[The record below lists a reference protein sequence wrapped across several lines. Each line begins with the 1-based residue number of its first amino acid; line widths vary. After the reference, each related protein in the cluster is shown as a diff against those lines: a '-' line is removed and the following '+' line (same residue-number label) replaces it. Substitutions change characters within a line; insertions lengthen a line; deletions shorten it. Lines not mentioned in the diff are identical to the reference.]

1 VPAAA
6 CYVLRAAA
14 SCFIFLN
21 LYTGLN
27 DPNYLLVDSSMSL
40 IAKIEAA
47 GAAGSLLE
55 STVVNLKVW
64 ASADFLPAWAGESIA
79 ELVEQEA
86 WEELND
92 RFYQN
97 LAFGTGGIRGRTI
110 GRVSTTAET
119 GTLSDLGSPEYAA
132 VGSNVLNDFNLVR
145 ATIGLFRYS
154 QKYLADQGRY
164 DLPRFVIAHDVRH
177 FSRHFCE
184 LAASTW
190 CKLGGQALIFEGPRS
205 TPQLSFSVRH
215 YQATCGAVITASHN
229 PPHDNGFKAYFED
242 GGQVV
247 SPHAEGIVDLVNQVG
262 LEELPEFLE
271 IDLAP
276 VITLGAEA
284 DAPYLQLLR
293 ELVVDD
299 EVMAAQAPKV
309 VFSPIHGTGAI
320 SSVPTL
326 RALGVEVI
334 EVPEQMVQH
343 GGFPTVKSPNPE
355 NAEALAMAIAKANE
369 VGADVVVATDPD
381 ADRMGVAVRD
391 VNGEMVLLTGN
402 QIGTILA
409 EYRISTL
416 KDADVIPDEGSEN
429 AVLIKTFVTSPMQE
443 AVADWH
449 GLKTINTL
457 TGFKWIGAKLAG
469 YEAKMKAKL
478 YEKEGLALDY
488 DACELWTKADL
499 LLDYSTFFVFGGE
512 ESYGYL
518 ATDKVRDKDANAAAI
533 MFCEVAAFLQAQDMT
548 FPEYLDALYLQHGYY
563 EEKTINIYY
572 EGAAGSQK
580 IKNILHSYR
589 VDPPKAFGAVSV
601 AGFTDFGKDEI
612 IDADGEKIPPQDFYF
627 LELSNGYSFAVR
639 GSGTEPKIKFYV
651 FGRSDVMDPEELT
664 QVKQD
669 AAVVMQAMLQAIEAD
684 ARERAEK

>member
-1 VPAAA
+1 
-6 CYVLRAAA
+6 
-14 SCFIFLN
+14 
-21 LYTGLN
+21 
-27 DPNYLLVDSSMSL
+27 MSL

-47 GAAGSLLE
+47 GAEGLLLE
-55 STVVNLKVW
+55 STVANLKVW
-64 ASADFLPAWAGESIA
+64 ASADYLPAWAGTSIT
-79 ELVEQEA
+79 ELVENAE

-110 GRVSTTAET
+110 GRVSTSIET
-119 GTLSDLGSPEYAA
+119 GTLSELGSPEYAA

-145 ATIGLFRYS
+145 ATIGLFRYTK
-154 QKYLADQGRY
+154 KYLEDNGRF

-190 CKLGGQALIFEGPRS
+190 CKLGGQAMIFEGPRS
-205 TPQLSFSVRH
+205 TPQLSFAVRH
-215 YQATCGAVITASHN
+215 YNATCGAVITASHN

-242 GGQVV
+242 GGQVI

-262 LEELPEFLE
+262 LEELPAFLD
-271 IDLAP
+271 IDLAA
-276 VITLGAEA
+276 VITLGEDADEA
-284 DAPYLQLLR
+284 YLELLR
-293 ELVVDD
+293 EMVLDD
-299 EVMAAQAPKV
+299 EVMIAQAPKV
-309 VFSPIHGTGAI
+309 VFTPIHGTGAI

-326 RALGVEVI
+326 EGLGVEVI
-334 EVPEQMVQH
+334 EVPEQKEFH

-416 KDADVIPDEGSEN
+416 KDADVLPEEGSEN

-457 TGFKWIGAKLAG
+457 TGFKWIGAKLAA
-469 YEAKMKAKL
+469 YEAEMKAKL
-478 YEKEGLALDY
+478 FEKEGLALDY
-488 DACELWTKADL
+488 DACDIWTKADL

-518 ATDKVRDKDANAAAI
+518 ATDKLRDKDANAAVV
-533 MFCEVAAFLQAQDMT
+533 MFCEVAAYLKAQDMT
-548 FPEYLDALYLQHGYY
+548 FPEYLDALYFQHGYY

-572 EGAAGSQK
+572 EGAAGSQR
-580 IKNILHSYR
+580 IKNILESYR
-589 VDPPKAFGAVSV
+589 SNPPKAFGEVAVS
-601 AGFTDFGKDEI
+601 GFTDFGRDEI
-612 IDADGEKIPPQDFYF
+612 IDADGEKIPAQDFYF

-651 FGRSDVMDPEELT
+651 FGRSDVMDPEELPA
-664 QVKQD
+664 VK
-669 AAVVMQAMLQAIEAD
+669 AAAAEVMQSVLKSIDAD
-684 ARERAEK
+684 ARERAEA